1 MSWYNVSVDFRVQA
15 DSVGEASR
23 KVQALVQALPIPAGM
38 DDFSV
43 EATALASAGSGG
55 SWASESERHEHHA

>member
-15 DSVGEASR
+15 DSEGEASR

-38 DDFSV
+38 DDFNA
-43 EATALASAGSGG
+43 EATALASAASGG
-55 SWASESERHEHHA
+55 SWASESERYEHHT